1 MKPMEQW
8 IKERPLCVGW
18 NDYDG
23 AVLRWL
29 NAIRSEALAERDK
42 LVEAVRIVRNGYGVR
57 VRHADREAIYYM
69 DIGGPTSNEYWIRHE
84 RSEVYSKVGATLDA
98 ILKEHG

>member
-42 LVEAVRIVRNGYGVR
+42 LVEAVRVLRETIARRSR
-57 VRHADREAIYYM
+57 VVVLDDTNVHRF
-69 DIGGPTSNEYWIRHE
+69 
-84 RSEVYSKVGATLDA
+84 ATKHTLEWLRDDLDA